1 MGPSEGRLAAALEL
15 AATFLL
21 EVLGGAGAVW
31 GSSEF
36 LGVRRGNNATAWRLV
51 SGCVGGWCLLRWI
64 GVHALGRERNASD
77 EVLACFLLQVLGG
90 AGAAWGCL
98 EILGY
103 RTHYPTACEGEGV
116 GGAWA
121 PGYSRCR
128 NTYPQCRLITLAFLL
143 AFLARWQWP
152 GVLRSLAAPRGAA
165 AAGDAAAA
173 PRRRASSGARRRAAA
188 AAAERAATF
197 VLDVGGGAGA
207 LWGAAEVCYL
217 RQGWGD
223 ARYGQPSFDF
233 WRYWCAAT
241 FVLCFGRWVTSELAP
256 PPKDARSSS
265 TELTAGGAC

>member
-1 MGPSEGRLAAALEL
+1 MGPSSEGRLAAALEL

-51 SGCVGGWCLLRWI
+51 SGCVGLWCLLRWI

-103 RTHYPTACEGEGV
+103 RTHYPTACGREGV

-121 PGYSRCR
+121 PGYARCR

-152 GVLRSLAAPRGAA
+152 GVLRSLAAPLAPPRRRRRGRAA
-165 AAGDAAAA
+165 AA
-173 PRRRASSGARRRAAA
+173 RSGARRRAAA

-207 LWGAAEVCYL
+207 LWGAAASATCGEAGAT
-217 RQGWGD
+217 R
-223 ARYGQPSFDF
+223 ATASFDF

-241 FVLCFGRWVTSELAP
+241 FVLCFGRWATSELAP
-256 PPKDARSSS
+256 PPRTRASS